1 MREGRLA
8 QRLPSFVP
16 GRDFLSSNRASS
28 LKVPFT
34 KKEALIKLA
43 CLENALDDEWLGDM
57 KMFKKQQELVIQF
70 LVLGAYSLPGLCLS
84 SPKLDMHLRDNI
96 QKELTKC
103 MDQLRKGILSIMSFI
118 IKMYFKE

>member
-16 GRDFLSSNRASS
+16 GRDFLSTNRASS

-43 CLENALDDEWLGDM
+43 CIENALDDEWLGDQ
-57 KMFKKQQELVIQF
+57 KMLKKQHELVVQF
-70 LVLGAYSLPGLCLS
+70 LVLGAYSLPGLCLL
-84 SPKLDMHLRDNI
+84 SPKLDMHLRDCLK
-96 QKELTKC
+96 KELTKC
-103 MDQLRKGILSIMSFI
+103 MDDLRKGQN
-118 IKMYFKE
+118 